1 MKPFGIF
8 EKAFRPAEITT
19 EQLMSSVKATRVL
32 NFYKCSSSGDTE
44 IDEVVYSKT
53 LEEVELGWAL
63 GPME

>member
-1 MKPFGIF
+1 
-8 EKAFRPAEITT
+8 
-19 EQLMSSVKATRVL
+19 MSSVKATRVL